1 VTWPPEEE
9 PVVTAEQRRA
19 ADDSRSGPPQAEVF
33 AEPRTAESYII
44 NAGIHDREALDAVL
58 SRPVKSEGLLHALI
72 QVIGTAPWVPPLDT
86 YPLMNVLL
94 SDPAVS
100 AGNLELMASWSLRY
114 ATGETPD
121 ALRLAVC
128 VHPAA
133 EMATLVAA
141 LWGPP
146 ERVPQAVGRA
156 VAAATSSLVP
166 AAVCWVCRYSRR
178 AACTPSSLTKVEALV
193 ARWEAQCAGD
203 RALVAFVA
211 SRGFDYTDE
220 VDMFAVGRALS
231 AAPAATARQSTTGS

>member
-1 VTWPPEEE
+1 MPTRPRSP
-9 PVVTAEQRRA
+9 
-19 ADDSRSGPPQAEVF
+19 ADDSRPGPPLAVVF

-44 NAGIHDREALDAVL
+44 NVGIRDRETLDAAL
-58 SRPVKSEGLLHALI
+58 SRPAKSEGLLHALI
-72 QVIGTAPWVPPLDT
+72 IAIGTSPWVPPADT

-94 SDPAVS
+94 SDPAIS

-114 ATGETPD
+114 ATGEAPD

-141 LWGPP
+141 LWGSP
-146 ERVPQAVGRA
+146 ERVSLDVGRA
-156 VAAATSSLVP
+156 VAVATGSLVP

-178 AACTPSSLTKVEALV
+178 AACTPSSVTKVEALV

-211 SRGFDYTDE
+211 TRGFDYTDE
-220 VDMFAVGRALS
+220 PDMFAVGRALT
-231 AAPAATARQSTTGS
+231 AAPVATTGQGPQAGS